1 MYNNARRA
9 QLILSA
15 LREFYEDKFSQQQLT
30 NTTDNQLKEADML
43 ALEQPLALLGIQLM
57 GVADFSD
64 SKRVVCVQAEFRGVS
79 VILKLDTQLNPQAND
94 NAMLKEILARDYT
107 SNKFGLQTHPQQLPF
122 DETCLGSGKMPLLDM
137 LKLSVRGQTA
147 YAVIQE
153 SQAGYAGELLDQ
165 LADNW
170 IQGRDLDSTVRKTL
184 YFLFAMANVLT
195 PLHSRGGAH
204 GGDPRDYHLADF
216 QNGHGMQAAG
226 FVSNLEGKTFALLLG
241 GAENFVDPSLNGH
254 SSDCERRFGNKRERS
269 RDIQAKSRMAAGT
282 SGSRRISGRLLQSDA
297 TISHDEIRRMV
308 GALKPYNPSNDRLSN
323 DRLICC
329 NCRVSC
335 VPEEKRKDLRRAA
348 QCLLNVVLGKS
359 KQATVLKGRGE
370 GCTADG
376 ILQTWLAL
384 LSDQVYVHVT
394 GIHRSHTM
402 TAEEVKLLHT
412 HVQRRVMN
420 LEYFLITLAEMLG
433 PNDLQ
438 AASIRPKAGFDLPSR
453 SHPQGLDSMPA
464 DLRINETAALPP
476 ANPLSNTQHY
486 FVAGGTVKFRNKDTK
501 LIAVWL
507 VYTWSSDKQTWY
519 RSVLAAEPG
528 AAGDLA
534 ALYRG
539 RVSSNEGQNAF
550 LDICYH
556 LKIPSGRAVIDAN
569 PRSIHAAHSAVR
581 DRNVG
586 MFLNSNA
593 NELGI
598 PQSTANCG
606 RDWDPLWSSFGRSID
621 VPENLQMG
629 LKLTKAVKMFDELK
643 YNYLWAKSEVQS
655 GKRTLEDM
663 CASGGGQ
670 AGKRRSGGR

>member
-1 MYNNARRA
+1 M
-9 QLILSA
+9 
-15 LREFYEDKFSQQQLT
+15 
-30 NTTDNQLKEADML
+30 
-43 ALEQPLALLGIQLM
+43 
-57 GVADFSD
+57 
-64 SKRVVCVQAEFRGVS
+64 
-79 VILKLDTQLNPQAND
+79 
-94 NAMLKEILARDYT
+94 
-107 SNKFGLQTHPQQLPF
+107 PF
-122 DETCLGSGKMPLLDM
+122 LDM

-170 IQGRDLDSTVRKTL
+170 IQGKDLDSTVQKTL
-184 YFLFAMANVLT
+184 YFLFAMANVLR

-204 GGDPRDYHLADF
+204 GGDPRYYHLADF

-226 FVSNLEGKTFALLLG
+226 FVSNLEGKIFALLLG
-241 GAENFVDPSLNGH
+241 GAENFVHPSLNCH
-254 SSDCERRFGNKRERS
+254 SSDCEGSGVGKRS
-269 RDIQAKSRMAAGT
+269 TNIQAKSRLPAGK
-282 SGSRRISGRLLQSDA
+282 SGSRTSVRVLQSEA
-297 TISHDEIRRMV
+297 TMSNNEIRSMV
-308 GALKPYNPSNDRLSN
+308 GALKPFNPSNDRQSN
-323 DRLICC
+323 GRLICC

-335 VPEEKRKDLRRAA
+335 VSEEKRKDLRRAA

-359 KQATVLKGRGE
+359 KQATVLEGREE

-376 ILQTWLAL
+376 ILQTWLDL
-384 LSDQVYVHVT
+384 LSDEVYYHVT
-394 GIHRSHTM
+394 GIHRRSHTM
-402 TAEEVKLLHT
+402 EEVKLLHT
-412 HVQRRVMN
+412 LVRRKVKN

-433 PNDLQ
+433 PKDLQ
-438 AASIRPKAGFDLPSR
+438 AASICPKAGFDLPSS
-453 SHPQGLDSMPA
+453 SHPLGLDSMPA
-464 DLRINETAALPP
+464 EFRTNETAALPL

-486 FVAGGTVKFRNKDTK
+486 FVAGGTFKFRKKDTK

-507 VYTWSSDKQTWY
+507 VYTWSSDKETWY

-539 RVSSNEGQNAF
+539 RVSSNELQHAF

-556 LKIPSGRAVIDAN
+556 LKLPNGRAVIDAN

-586 MFLNSNA
+586 MFLNSNS
-593 NELGI
+593 NELGT
-598 PQSTANCG
+598 PQSTANCV
-606 RDWDPLWSSFGRSID
+606 RDWDPDWKLFFKSID
-621 VPENLQMG
+621 APENPQMG

-643 YNYLWAKSEVQS
+643 YYYLWAKSEVLS
-655 GKRTLEDM
+655 GKRMLVEM

-670 AGKRRSGGR
+670 ASKRRSGSS